1 MEANPEGFY
10 EFKMRK
16 MTEKK
21 TSGGGGDGMRDE
33 SLETSGEIQGLDWG
47 DFSGGQ
53 PKMKRSTSKDSFT
66 IMDDRDEV
74 EGGGGREGAKG
85 STANGNVGKLKIS
98 SEMKEKLEA
107 AMGSRKSSVRS
118 TTKTRAELDLP
129 GEGEEGDVPEQTV
142 KKLNENRKMLLEQ
155 KLGGGGRL
163 KKWDGVEEIHREV
176 EKEKVAGG
184 R

>member
-1 MEANPEGFY
+1 
-10 EFKMRK
+10 
-16 MTEKK
+16 
-21 TSGGGGDGMRDE
+21 MRDE

-47 DFSGGQ
+47 DFSSGGGGQ

-74 EGGGGREGAKG
+74 EGGGREAAKG

-129 GEGEEGDVPEQTV
+129 GEGGEDVPEQTV
-142 KKLNENRKMLLEQ
+142 KKLNENRKLLLEQ

-176 EKEKVAGG
+176 EKEKTGG